1 MEKTCFYCLRI
12 LLVEKP
18 DFRVAPQTPWKISGV
33 TTQLRTP
40 SLGRQFSDITNGSHL
55 FSTHSSFTLDLNSK
69 VITPSWIFAK
79 NSYLTYYQTHFLHP
93 SSLSHT
99 SSSRISGSFQI
110 LATSS
115 LPLKV
120 KPLSPLC
127 LLSTPPTLKPTP
139 LMTTILNS
147 TNLGWSS
154 EFRF

>member
-1 MEKTCFYCLRI
+1 M
-12 LLVEKP
+12 
-18 DFRVAPQTPWKISGV
+18 KISGV

-127 LLSTPPTLKPTP
+127 LLSTPPSLKPTP